1 VSEVITNH
9 PKRISCK
16 ILFDIIMSIIGL
28 ILLAPFWIV
37 IWFVILFE
45 DGLPVLIKQ
54 KRIGKNGKLFDA
66 YKFRSMHKS
75 SLAAEVNMQAEE
87 NDSRITKI
95 GRLLRN
101 TAMDESPQ
109 LINILLGQMSFVG
122 PRPLLKSEVEVS
134 KASDETDMTK
144 VPGYEQRIAI
154 QPGLTG
160 LAQLYHSRD
169 IPREDKFKCDL
180 EYAEK
185 RSLWLDLKL
194 IVLSVLV
201 TFLGR
206 WESRNT
212 KLSLLDRSH

>member
-1 VSEVITNH
+1 
-9 PKRISCK
+9 
-16 ILFDIIMSIIGL
+16 MSIIGL

-45 DGLPVLIKQ
+45 DGLPILIKQ
-54 KRIGKNGKLFDA
+54 KRIGKDGRLFSA

-75 SLAAEVNMQAEE
+75 SLTEEVNTQAGE

-95 GRLLRN
+95 GRVLRN

-122 PRPLLKSEVEVS
+122 PRPLLEHEVQVS
-134 KASDETDMTK
+134 KSSEDTDMTK
-144 VPGYEQRIAI
+144 IPGYAQRIAI
-154 QPGLTG
+154 LPCLTG

-169 IPREDKFKCDL
+169 IPRQDKFKCDL

-185 RSLWLDLKL
+185 RNLWFDLKL
-194 IVLSVLV
+194 IVLSILV
-201 TFLGR
+201 TLLGR
-206 WESRNT
+206 WERRNA
-212 KLSLLDRSH
+212 KLTWLRKRN